1 MMGGGSQTCL
11 KNWKLL
17 EYSANPVRSAGGG
30 DGCICVCVVGKP
42 SGGGKRDPPP
52 PHVRGGQW
60 AEYLVSWE
68 QLWE

>member
-17 EYSANPVRSAGGG
+17 EYSANPGMGVYV
-30 DGCICVCVVGKP
+30 CVCVVGKP